1 MEEKLQNLL
10 TQLTE
15 EGVNKGNREGQAIV
29 DNAKQKAEAIIA
41 DAKAR
46 AQEIIDQAQAKA
58 QEMDKNTRSELQ
70 LFAAQALSALKTEIA
85 NLVTDKVAVEA
96 MASADKDGS
105 LIKQLLLNV
114 TERWLVD
121 GSVTINT
128 KDAASLTAF
137 FKAKAKQ
144 LLDKGLKINEV
155 KGLKTDFEVIPEK
168 GGYKIAFGEQQFVEY
183 FKEFL
188 RPQLVETLF

>member
-46 AQEIIDQAQAKA
+46 AQEIIDQAQARA